1 MGKLKIGCVGL
12 RRGRDLLTN
21 VLLMKDVE
29 IRAICD
35 MDEDRRNSAKEFFEK
50 EKKVENLLVFDNFE
64 DLLNS
69 DVEAIII
76 ATEASAHV
84 RMSVQALDAGKHVLS
99 EIPAINTVEE
109 AKTIRAAVNRHP
121 NLKYMVGENCCYW
134 AFIRTWKTM
143 YENGMLGDVW
153 HAEAE
158 YLHNV
163 VHLMRDKDGNPTW
176 RASYNAIK
184 YLTHDLGPL
193 LYILDDRCTSVSG
206 YAPKI
211 NPIAEYSTGTPN
223 ELAVF
228 TTAKGATIKIF
239 CSFGI
244 TQEPARHNFIMYG
257 SKGTIE
263 TARMGEERCYAYLKD
278 IPHTKGPIEIPVS
291 SSYPDASSEILGG
304 HGGGDYFMVKAFVDC
319 ILKDEKPPIDVDL
332 GIRISIPGIFAHE
345 SAMKGGIPVKI
356 EEI

>member
-1 MGKLKIGCVGL
+1 MEKLKIGCVGL
-12 RRGRDLLTN
+12 RRGRYLITNLLY
-21 VLLMKDVE
+21 MDGVE

-35 MDEDRRNSAKEFFEK
+35 QDTSRLDSAKEFFEK
-50 EKKVENLLVFDNFE
+50 EKKVENLLAFERFE
-64 DLLNS
+64 DILNS
-69 DVEAIII
+69 DVDALVI
-76 ATEASAHV
+76 ATEAAAHV

-109 AKTIRAAVNRHP
+109 AKTIRAAVNRNPH
-121 NLKYMVGENCCYW
+121 LKYMVGENCCYW
-134 AFIRTWKTM
+134 AFIETWKKM
-143 YENGMLGDVW
+143 YEQGMFGDVW

-163 VHLMRDKDGNPTW
+163 VDLMRDKDGNPTW
-176 RASYNAIK
+176 RASYDAIQ

-193 LYILDDRCTSVSG
+193 LYILDDRCVSVTG
-206 YAPKI
+206 HAPKI
-211 NPIAEYSTGTPN
+211 NPIAEHSTGTPN

-228 TTAKGATIKIF
+228 TTAKGATIKILV
-239 CSFGI
+239 SFGLV
-244 TQEPARHNFIMYG
+244 QEPARHNFILYG

-278 IPHTKGPIEIPVS
+278 IPNTRGPIEIPLG
-291 SSYPDASSEILGG
+291 SSYPNASSAILGG
-304 HGGGDYFMVKAFVDC
+304 HGGGDYYMMKAFVDC
-319 ILKDEKPPIDVDL
+319 ILNDEKPPIDVDL

-345 SAMKGGIPVKI
+345 STKRGGVPVKI